1 MPNQEVDKPTSET
14 ETSLDQV
21 SDEGDELAED
31 FDLKHW
37 LKKDTPPE
45 VLERVTRIQRIVTYS
60 GPLPPSSEL
69 AKYEKV
75 QLGAADRIIAMA
87 ENVQIMERS
96 KFQEEAGIIRRRITT
111 STMVS
116 FYMITAAIVAILFD
130 PAWLSIPLGLAGV
143 LTLLVREW
151 FKRIKA

>member
-1 MPNQEVDKPTSET
+1 M
-14 ETSLDQV
+14 
-21 SDEGDELAED
+21 
-31 FDLKHW
+31 
-37 LKKDTPPE
+37 
-45 VLERVTRIQRIVTYS
+45 LERVTRIQRVVTYS

-75 QLGAADRIIAMA
+75 QPGAADRIIAMA

-96 KFQEEAGIIRRRITT
+96 KFQEEAGIIRRRITN

-143 LTLLVREW
+143 LTLLVRE
-151 FKRIKA
+151 